1 MFGKFVWKLLI
12 ISNIVDCKW
21 KIFPR
26 NSGIVAIQ
34 LAHFPT
40 NSFIDG
46 FIFAKYLRGMKCA
59 AYFESG
65 LLPFSFLLAYWS
77 DCLSLGWKVLIR
89 SAWFGHVSICLRR
102 CKFIIQ
108 IAFFK
113 SRSISLF
120 GVMITLTLISS
131 LKNCTI
137 RSILIVKKS
146 RFKF

>member
-1 MFGKFVWKLLI
+1 MFGKFAWKLLI

-21 KIFPR
+21 KIFRR

-34 LAHFPT
+34 LVHFPT
-40 NSFIDG
+40 NSFIVA
-46 FIFAKYLRGMKCA
+46 FIFAKYLRAMKCA

-65 LLPFSFLLAYWS
+65 PLPFSFLFTYSS
-77 DCLSLGWKVLIR
+77 DCVSLGCKVLIR
-89 SAWFGHVSICLRR
+89 SVWFGHVSICRSR
-102 CKFIIQ
+102 CKFVIQ

-120 GVMITLTLISS
+120 GVMIALTLISP
-131 LKNCTI
+131 LKNCAI
-137 RSILIVKKS
+137 RSILIVKNS

>member
-1 MFGKFVWKLLI
+1 MFGKFAWKLLI

-26 NSGIVAIQ
+26 NSRIVAIQ
-34 LAHFPT
+34 LVHFLT
-40 NSFIDG
+40 NSFIVG
-46 FIFAKYLRGMKCA
+46 FIFAKYLRDMKCA

-65 LLPFSFLLAYWS
+65 LLLFSFLLTYWS
-77 DCLSLGWKVLIR
+77 DCVSLGWKVLIR
-89 SAWFGHVSICLRR
+89 SVWFGHVSICLSR

-120 GVMITLTLISS
+120 GVRIAVTLISP

-137 RSILIVKKS
+137 RSILIVKNS